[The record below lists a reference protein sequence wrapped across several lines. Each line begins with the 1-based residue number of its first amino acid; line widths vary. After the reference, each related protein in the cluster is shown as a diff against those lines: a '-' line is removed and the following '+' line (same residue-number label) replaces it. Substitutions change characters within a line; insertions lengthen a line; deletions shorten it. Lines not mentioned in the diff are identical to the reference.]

1 MAVGWD
7 SLDYLVNLIL
17 NTFSIVFFL
26 IIAKFLKKGS
36 KSKVK
41 NVLCILAICIAIIS
55 FIRIELDN
63 ISNIIY
69 ETKKLSN
76 DMINASDIVYD
87 VWADL
92 TEEGVKIN
100 KAECVF
106 CWISFA
112 IATINLILFI
122 INFIKGLTYTENSIE
137 NNLQE
142 YKEE

>member
-1 MAVGWD
+1 
-7 SLDYLVNLIL
+7 
-17 NTFSIVFFL
+17 
-26 IIAKFLKKGS
+26 
-36 KSKVK
+36 
-41 NVLCILAICIAIIS
+41 
-55 FIRIELDN
+55 
-63 ISNIIY
+63 
-69 ETKKLSN
+69 
-76 DMINASDIVYD
+76 MINASDIVYD